1 MNSPLIATLSRIV
14 TQELANARKRD
25 AGAMNSPLDTLLAQH
40 SLPDVR
46 RESFV
51 LTRGTIVRT
60 SYLLE
65 VIAN

>member
-1 MNSPLIATLSRIV
+1 MNSPPIATPSRIV

-25 AGAMNSPLDTLLAQH
+25 AGAMNFPLDTLLAYH

-51 LTRGTIVRT
+51 LTRRTVVRT
-60 SYLLE
+60 SYRLE